1 MWRAGD
7 GLGAGTGKGDLRNAS
22 LSAARGECGPGRAKG
37 FPRGEGD
44 SSTFTC
50 WQGMRK
56 VLPRMKKKGKPAER
70 DARRRRG
77 SGSAPLVGRRCAR
90 GEAVLRDFS
99 GRRRAGRGSRR
110 PANWGLQSSHGGR
123 RFLLRNASGTLKVSE
138 IYVCNT
144 SESFL
149 RTRLLFLKGRVEK
162 EIIFVYVLFCI
173 IRSLYLLASSTHV
186 K

>member
-1 MWRAGD
+1 
-7 GLGAGTGKGDLRNAS
+7 
-22 LSAARGECGPGRAKG
+22 
-37 FPRGEGD
+37 
-44 SSTFTC
+44 
-50 WQGMRK
+50 MR
-56 VLPRMKKKGKPAER
+56 AER
-70 DARRRRG
+70 PS
-77 SGSAPLVGRRCAR
+77 SGSSREG
-90 GEAVLRDFS
+90 
-99 GRRRAGRGSRR
+99 AGRGAALGR

-186 K
+186 KQLYRFTYQTLKSTRNVSIKDTVKTAEVP